1 MDKERKHTFKN
12 GRYNRRTIQMRWVIG
27 ILAVILIGGSYFLGM
42 HAKSSQVKKETPITE
57 SKAEKTKQK
66 NDTPVESDPRDLAS
80 FGHGT
85 NVKQTNNDFSPED
98 IQNALDTGKPVVEKA
113 ISSTTELVNS
123 IVKEQKEM
131 KEAEQLRIKDF
142 QKTVT
147 QDVRDR
153 VDAQVEMLNEAAQ
166 IAHMMAAGSYMAKNE
181 DVPFTNAENVI
192 AEKLETLSQNLIDM
206 AYSLETYTVAKS
218 FETWNEAESY
228 LPNREE
234 KSLLAIPINEAI
246 FNSSS
251 IIDQPVIAE
260 PVTEQGNTNNESAIA
275 DQTDAEKYPEAI
287 TSVFK
292 ISEAMNAIYV
302 EADELQKKFTPYK
315 KKDGFSQFEYISVDD
330 LKDLYKFDATIANE
344 ITASTHFEAP
354 DYTTNGFTQAMESH
368 RIIIKELDQLSL
380 LLEDYPEDFQKD
392 PDGTLMKAK
401 SHFERI
407 KDTAQT
413 KLLGFEKFFETA
425 GPEAN

>member
-1 MDKERKHTFKN
+1 M
-12 GRYNRRTIQMRWVIG
+12 
-27 ILAVILIGGSYFLGM
+27 
-42 HAKSSQVKKETPITE
+42 
-57 SKAEKTKQK
+57 
-66 NDTPVESDPRDLAS
+66 
-80 FGHGT
+80 
-85 NVKQTNNDFSPED
+85 
-98 IQNALDTGKPVVEKA
+98 
-113 ISSTTELVNS
+113 NS

-142 QKTVT
+142 QKTIT

-153 VDAQVEMLNEAAQ
+153 VDAQ
-166 IAHMMAAGSYMAKNE
+166 
-181 DVPFTNAENVI
+181 
-192 AEKLETLSQNLIDM
+192 
-206 AYSLETYTVAKS
+206 ETYTVTKS

-260 PVTEQGNTNNESAIA
+260 PVTEEGNTNNESAIA

-413 KLLGFEKFFETA
+413 ELLGFEKFFETA